1 MVEEPRPGATGIRA
15 RRRRAK
21 RGRVTKTDY
30 IPELSEVRMVRR
42 APEAPLTGVSAEDAQ
57 YLFARIGAVNAA
69 FGLDAFAG
77 LTFAQIPARA
87 LIHQF
92 IEWWRTLEP
101 ETDAQREAHG
111 QLPGAIRLIDTVS
124 TWLEEQAGRRR

>member
-1 MVEEPRPGATGIRA
+1 M
-15 RRRRAK
+15 
-21 RGRVTKTDY
+21 TKKDY

-42 APEAPLTGVSAEDAQ
+42 APEAPLAVSAEDAR
-57 YLFARIGAVNAA
+57 YLADRLAAVNAA
-69 FGLDAFAG
+69 FGLAAFSG
-77 LTFAQIPARA
+77 LAFSQIPARS

-101 ETDAQREAHG
+101 ETEAQREAHG

-124 TWLEEQAGRRR
+124 TWLEEQAARRR